1 MKSINLGHPKTTL
14 LVSHCGMNS
23 IMEAIYHAVPV
34 VCIPFQGDQIDNGVR
49 VKAQGLGLMIPP
61 KSLTT
66 ARLEEAIYTVI
77 TEPR

>member
-1 MKSINLGHPKTTL
+1 MLINTIGHPNTAL

-23 IMEAIYHAVPV
+23 IMEAIYHGVPV

-49 VKAQGLGLMIPP
+49 VNAQELGLTISP

-66 ARLEEAIYTVI
+66 ARLKDAIHTVI